1 MSFTNKETKLNTRYL
16 LKVNF
21 NVIKHKMDDTSSTIV
36 TQEEQLL
43 KKEDSK

>member
-1 MSFTNKETKLNTRYL
+1 MKLCISFTNAETKFNTSYL

-36 TQEEQLL
+36 TQEE
-43 KKEDSK
+43 